1 MRIGIIGAG
10 MLGLAVARRAA
21 LAGAAVLLADRS
33 IGRARAAAAGATAA
47 GAAGTVVAT
56 TVAAALRPEIVV
68 FAIDWPQALELT
80 RLHAGLLAGKAVVDL
95 SVPSRTDPASSA
107 VRQLVGLAPEVR
119 WVKALTT
126 ADAGALRRGSSDGL
140 VVDVFVAADDDRAKV
155 AVVELLD
162 RSGLRAF
169 DAGGLDNA
177 WVLEGMGRLG
187 QEVGERL
194 QLSESWSFKFM
205 PSW

>member
-10 MLGLAVARRAA
+10 MLGRAVARRAA
-21 LAGAAVLLADRS
+21 LAGAVVLLADRS
-33 IGRARAAAAGATAA
+33 IGQARVAAAEATTAES
-47 GAAGTVVAT
+47 AGTVVAT
-56 TVAAALRPEIVV
+56 TLAAALRPEIVI
-68 FAIDWPQALELT
+68 FAIRWPQALELT
-80 RLHAGLLAGKAVVDL
+80 RLHAGLLTGKAVVDL
-95 SVPSRTDPASSA
+95 SVPSRTDPESSA
-107 VRQLVGLAPEVR
+107 VRQLVCLAPQVR

-126 ADAGALRRGSSDGL
+126 ADAGALHSGYSEGL
-140 VVDVFVAADDDRAKV
+140 PVDVFVAADDEGAKV
-155 AVVELLD
+155 AVVELFD

>member
-1 MRIGIIGAG
+1 MRIGIVGAG
-10 MLGLAVARRAA
+10 ELGLAVARRAA
-21 LAGAAVLLADRS
+21 LAGAEVMLADRS
-33 IGRARAAAAGATAA
+33 IDRAREAALEAMTAQTP
-47 GAAGTVVAT
+47 GLVLAT
-56 TVAAALRPEIVV
+56 TLAAALRAEVVMLAVRWPE
-68 FAIDWPQALELT
+68 ALELT
-80 RLHAGLLAGKAVVDL
+80 RLHAARLAGRAVVDM
-95 SVPSRTDPASSA
+95 SVPAHCDPASSA
-107 VRQLVGLAPEVR
+107 VRQLAGVAPDAL

-126 ADAGALRRGSSDGL
+126 AEAGAVHHGATDGL
-140 VVDVFVAADDDRAKV
+140 PVDVFVAADDDRAKV
-155 AVVELLD
+155 IVVELFD

-187 QEVGERL
+187 REVGERL